1 MLAPLQTRSQ
11 TPTTMAACQVIAPL
25 TTMAAGRP
33 ALAASLVLLQL
44 LLRVYQATG
53 AAGAG
58 AEVVIIAAGLLG
70 LAADE

>member
-1 MLAPLQTRSQ
+1 
-11 TPTTMAACQVIAPL
+11 
-25 TTMAAGRP
+25 MAAGRP
-33 ALAASLVLLQL
+33 ALAAALVLLQL